1 MRTATLALALAGVWA
16 SASGAQA
23 ARPATV
29 PELVAWAQAHLT
41 GVEDWPLLG
50 FDATGMILASPAGAG
65 LRSDGLVEGDL
76 RQEFFEP
83 VELDGWVMRS
93 AVGRWAVDCSGQ
105 RYAILSM
112 TLYARNNLT
121 DPIGERTADKPDWRP
136 RDTMSGDAI
145 DAMCEAVRNGARLD
159 APQP

>member
-1 MRTATLALALAGVWA
+1 MRAAALALGLAA
-16 SASGAQA
+16 ACAQEARA
-23 ARPATV
+23 APPATV
-29 PELVAWAQAHLT
+29 PELVAWAEAHLT

-50 FDATGMILASPAGAG
+50 FDARGMILASPAGAA
-65 LRSDGLVEGDL
+65 LRPDGLVEGDI

-83 VELDGWVMRS
+83 VELDGRVMRS
-93 AVGRWAVDCSGQ
+93 AAARWAVDCSRQ

-121 DPIGERTADKPDWRP
+121 DQVGERTADRPDWRP
-136 RDTMSGDAI
+136 RDAMSGDAI
-145 DAMCEAVRNGARLD
+145 DAMCEAVRSGVRLD

>member
-1 MRTATLALALAGVWA
+1 MRTAALALAGAWA
-16 SASGAQA
+16 AASGAWA
-23 ARPATV
+23 ARPSTV

-50 FDATGMILASPAGAG
+50 FDATGMILASPEGAA
-65 LRSDGLVEGDL
+65 LRPDGVVEGDL

-83 VELDGWVMRS
+83 VELDGRVMRS
-93 AVGRWAVDCSGQ
+93 AVARWAVDCPGQ

-121 DPIGERTADKPDWRP
+121 DQIGERTADRPDWRP
-136 RDTMSGDAI
+136 RDAMSGDAI
-145 DAMCEAVRNGARLD
+145 DAMCEAVRNGIRLD

>member
-1 MRTATLALALAGVWA
+1 MRAASLGLVLAAACA
-16 SASGAQA
+16 QGAQA
-23 ARPATV
+23 ARPSTV

-50 FDATGMILASPAGAG
+50 FDASGMILASPEGAA
-65 LRSDGLVEGDL
+65 LRSDGVVEGDL

-83 VELDGWVMRS
+83 IELDGRVMRS
-93 AVGRWAVDCSGQ
+93 AAARWAVDCSGQ

-121 DPIGERTADKPDWRP
+121 DQIGERTADKPDWRP
-136 RDTMSGDAI
+136 RDAMSGAAI
-145 DAMCEAVRNGARLD
+145 DAMCEAVRSGVRLD